1 MDNLLKEYTKLSK
14 KALEELDKEEFE
26 GLEYLLEQKEV
37 LFKEIVKLNNSNEE
51 MKELIKKYEV
61 LEVEKALV
69 EKLKNKKEIVRENLN
84 NIRKRKVMNNQYRD
98 VAGKVSFLNKQI

>member
-14 KALEELDKEEFE
+14 QALEELDKEEFE

-37 LFKEIVKLNNSNEE
+37 LFKEIIKLNNDNKE
-51 MKELIKKYEV
+51 MKALIKKYEV
-61 LEVEKALV
+61 LEVEKALI

-84 NIRKRKVMNNQYRD
+84 NIRKRKAMNSQYRD
-98 VAGKVSFLNKQI
+98 AAGKVSFLNKQI

>member
-61 LEVEKALV
+61 LEVEKALI

>member
-37 LFKEIVKLNNSNEE
+37 LFKKIVKLNNNNEE

-61 LEVEKALV
+61 LEVEKALI

-98 VAGKVSFLNKQI
+98 AAGKVSFLNKQI

>member
-14 KALEELDKEEFE
+14 KALKELDKEEFE

-37 LFKEIVKLNNSNEE
+37 LFKEIVKLNNGNEE

-61 LEVEKALV
+61 LEVEKALI
-69 EKLKNKKEIVRENLN
+69 EKLKNKREIVRENLN

-98 VAGKVSFLNKQI
+98 IAGKVSFLNKQI

>member
-14 KALEELDKEEFE
+14 KALKELDKEEFE

-37 LFKEIVKLNNSNEE
+37 LFKEIVKLNNGNEE

-61 LEVEKALV
+61 LEVEKALI
-69 EKLKNKKEIVRENLN
+69 EKLKNKREIVRENLN
-84 NIRKRKVMNNQYRD
+84 IIFNRKCYSPIFCFYILK
-98 VAGKVSFLNKQI
+98 

>member
-69 EKLKNKKEIVRENLN
+69 EKLKNKKEIVRENFN

>member
-26 GLEYLLEQKEV
+26 GLEHLLEQKEV
-37 LFKEIVKLNNSNEE
+37 LFKEIVKLNNNNEE

>member
-1 MDNLLKEYTKLSK
+1 M
-14 KALEELDKEEFE
+14 
-26 GLEYLLEQKEV
+26 

-98 VAGKVSFLNKQI
+98 VAGKVSFLNKTNLSI